1 MDLIFD
7 FATGGRPG
15 TRDYITP
22 IRVPNQRGQLDFI
35 AAGAVNDDYVRTLQ
49 ELEWATLYTSR
60 GLGNY
65 LELCRAEWKID
76 YDFILIDSR
85 TGITDIGGICTV
97 QLPYLLVMLFTA
109 NEQSVAGMLDVAC
122 RASRAHDSLPYD
134 RAGLMILPVLGR
146 FDAREEY
153 KRAVSWQQ
161 RLASDL
167 KPIIDTWAP
176 PEVSV
181 NRILNHLT
189 IPYVA
194 YWSFGEELRPHRPL
208 QPNQLSTNEFRDP
221 TRRKRTAAAQHPAAS
236 GARSRPHQH
245 QPPVS
250 PHSDPAQHHP
260 PAATAP
266 TPAPTPTTATLSTR
280 PQ

>member
-1 MDLIFD
+1 M
-7 FATGGRPG
+7 
-15 TRDYITP
+15 
-22 IRVPNQRGQLDFI
+22 DFI

-49 ELEWATLYTSR
+49 ELEWATLYSSG
-60 GLGNY
+60 GLGDY
-65 LELCRAEWKID
+65 LELCRGEWKID

-97 QLPYLLVMLFTA
+97 QLPDLLVMLFTA
-109 NEQSVAGMLDVAC
+109 NEQNVAGILDVAR
-122 RASRAHDSLPYD
+122 RASRAHNSLPYD
-134 RAGLMILPVLGR
+134 RASLMILPVLGR

-176 PEVSV
+176 REVSV

-194 YWSFGEELRPHRPL
+194 YWSFGEELPAIIEGEPSDQIGYALDPLAAIIAHRFTRIDML
-208 QPNQLSTNEFRDP
+208 TENRDSYID
-221 TRRKRTAAAQHPAAS
+221 AAQRS
-236 GARSRPHQH
+236 GLRSRSETFDAFISFDEQ
-245 QPPVS
+245 
-250 PHSDPAQHHP
+250 
-260 PAATAP
+260 
-266 TPAPTPTTATLSTR
+266 
-280 PQ
+280 